1 MEPSTFDDSMDY
13 QILACL
19 VTNKTLAKD
28 RSSWDP
34 TDDEV
39 QRVVLSLLEGSKDI
53 DANKL
58 KQYIAEF
65 EMIVKNNWE
74 CSERIVANKEMM
86 LDVFDYVVADFVPNF
101 YQEPTLRLPSISPRS
116 NGCWTKE
123 QLFKKLTGPISM
135 NHCTE
140 KLKKCGF
147 SKQQLWDAIDIL
159 KADLELRRVFIRL
172 EDSEARGYM
181 IHALRNSNV

>member
-1 MEPSTFDDSMDY
+1 MCSTMSLLTLSPIFIRSQPFVCLLFLLEVMVRKKLSCVWMKRMTVPSNIALKD
-13 QILACL
+13 LA
-19 VTNKTLAKD
+19 
-28 RSSWDP
+28 
-34 TDDEV
+34 V
-39 QRVVLSLLEGSKDI
+39 QRVLITICL
-53 DANKL
+53 
-58 KQYIAEF
+58 
-65 EMIVKNNWE
+65 
-74 CSERIVANKEMM
+74 
-86 LDVFDYVVADFVPNF
+86 
-101 YQEPTLRLPSISPRS
+101 
-116 NGCWTKE
+116 GCWTKE